1 MKIAF
6 MLVTRGHPR
15 RAAAVLEVAK
25 ALASGEH
32 EITYIVG
39 FDDDDIETRRHFA
52 ARNTELVS
60 IGPRPDGVGAVWN
73 RCVEAVGDADVYCP
87 FPNDVF
93 IGVPGWDYGIATYMA
108 AYMKKDS
115 TAGILAWNDIATPK
129 MCTLPIVSRE
139 WMKLLGGKLYDE
151 RFPFWFYDT
160 AIDEI
165 FSFVT
170 GECVPIMEK
179 LLLISNKGTT
189 QNMRDLPFWWDFY
202 SATRSDRMAQ
212 AAQIRTACHIA
223 IDNRLLDEI
232 AGLWRSRDAIGRDKA
247 IVQEQESKMSAEG
260 LRPPSKQ
267 YIRAREAAEAYL
279 RKSVP
284 TRKAGLQLGASL

>member
-6 MLVTRGHPR
+6 MLATRGHPR
-15 RAAAVLEVAK
+15 RAAAVIEVAK
-25 ALASGEH
+25 ALASGQH
-32 EITYIVG
+32 EIQYIVG
-39 FDDDDIETRRHFA
+39 CDDDDIATQTKFTGEDIDDLA
-52 ARNTELVS
+52 
-60 IGPRPDGVGAVWN
+60 IGPRPCGVGEVWN
-73 RCVEAVGDADVYCP
+73 RCCYIADADIYCP
-87 FPNDVF
+87 FPDDVF

-179 LLLISNKGTT
+179 LLLVSNKGTT

-202 SATRSDRMAQ
+202 SATRADRMAQ

-247 IVQEQESKMSAEG
+247 IAQEQESKMSADWQ
-260 LRPPSKQ
+260 RPPSKQ
-267 YIRAREAAEAYL
+267 YIRAKEAAEAIM
-279 RKSVP
+279 RKGVP